1 MHTLFSNLLEGTGLA
16 WHTEDDVLHLQAHE
30 AASGVGEP
38 TGDSS
43 PLGAFVTDELIAGG
57 FLKQLLQP
65 FLEDIM
71 TAQQTSQGG
80 HARLRTEA
88 SRLQSFVQQAFGWTV
103 GVEELTPA
111 AAGSAPRP
119 DEEADDEAPVVVDL
133 NESYAL

>member
-1 MHTLFSNLLEGTGLA
+1 M
-16 WHTEDDVLHLQAHE
+16 QAHE
-30 AASGVGEP
+30 AASGAEEA
-38 TGDSS
+38 TGGSS
-43 PLGAFVTDELIAGG
+43 PLGAFVTDELMAGG

-71 TAQQTSQGG
+71 SAQQASQGG

-88 SRLQSFVQQAFGWTV
+88 FRLQSFVQQAFGWAV

-111 AAGSAPRP
+111 TAGSAPNYP

-133 NESYAL
+133 DESYAL